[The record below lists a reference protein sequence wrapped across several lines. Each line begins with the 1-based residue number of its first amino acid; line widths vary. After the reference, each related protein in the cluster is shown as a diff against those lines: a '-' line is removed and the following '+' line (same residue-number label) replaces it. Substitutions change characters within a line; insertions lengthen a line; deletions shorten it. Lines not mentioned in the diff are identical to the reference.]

1 VTRLKKIESVA
12 KTAQVSLAMV
22 KARARMPPDTGAHA
36 PMSATS
42 NSDARKIE
50 TDAAT
55 RNAAR

>member
-1 VTRLKKIESVA
+1 VTRFKKTWSVA

-22 KARARMPPDTGAHA
+22 KARARISPDTGAHA

-42 NSDARKIE
+42 NSHARKIE
-50 TDAAT
+50 ADAAT

>member
-1 VTRLKKIESVA
+1 VTRFKKTESVA
-12 KTAQVSLAMV
+12 KTAHVLLAV

-42 NSDARKIE
+42 NSHVQKIE
-50 TDAAT
+50 ADAAT

>member
-1 VTRLKKIESVA
+1 VTRFKKTESVA
-12 KTAQVSLAMV
+12 KTAHVSLAMV
-22 KARARMPPDTGAHA
+22 KARARIPPDTGAHA